1 LGGLD
6 GVRGGKG
13 VLEVTA
19 TVTWNVE
26 PFMEELE
33 KFLDEKSEVI
43 AKQIARDAKTMVP
56 GFQDKTGKLRKS
68 IRAKK
73 SKYADGGWI
82 TRAGGKGAMQA
93 FLVEHGHGGPRPA
106 QPHPYLEPA
115 RMMNIALARQQFGVK

>member
-1 LGGLD
+1 M
-6 GVRGGKG
+6 
-13 VLEVTA
+13 TA
-19 TVTWNVE
+19 IITWDVE

-33 KFLDEKSEVI
+33 VYLDEKSEVI
-43 AKQIARDAKTMVP
+43 AKQIARDAKTHVP
-56 GFQDKTGKLRKS
+56 GFKDLSGVLRKS

-93 FLVEHGHGGPRPA
+93 WLVEHGHGGPRPA

-115 RMMNIALARQQFGVK
+115 RLQNIAFARQQFGAK

>member
-1 LGGLD
+1 M
-6 GVRGGKG
+6 
-13 VLEVTA
+13 TA
-19 TVTWNVE
+19 IVTWNVE

-33 KFLDEKSEVI
+33 KFLDEKSEI
-43 AKQIARDAKTMVP
+43 ITKQIARDAKSMVP
-56 GFQDKTGKLRKS
+56 GFQDLSGNLRKS

-93 FLVEHGHGGPRPA
+93 WLVEHGHGPGTPPKQGWYKGRV

-115 RMMNIALARQQFGVK
+115 RMMNIALARQQFGVT

>member
-1 LGGLD
+1 M
-6 GVRGGKG
+6 
-13 VLEVTA
+13 TA
-19 TVTWNVE
+19 IVTWNVE

-56 GFQDKTGKLRKS
+56 GFQDKSGRLRRS

-93 FLVEHGHGGPRPA
+93 FLVEHGHGPGAKGLGTTA

-115 RMMNIALARQQFGVK
+115 RMQNIAFARQQFGVK